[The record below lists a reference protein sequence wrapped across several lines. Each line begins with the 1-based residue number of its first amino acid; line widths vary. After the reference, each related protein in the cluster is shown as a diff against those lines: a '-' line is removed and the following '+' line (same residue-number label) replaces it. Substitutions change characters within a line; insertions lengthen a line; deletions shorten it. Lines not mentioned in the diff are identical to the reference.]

1 MAIAPAS
8 RFAQRTFGIDGLSSR
23 SMVTR
28 GMRIVSYSSRPS
40 LCAPE
45 MMPSTRLPTSKDRYS
60 RSRSARPIELQI
72 RMRYPAS
79 ARAFSTSTASSPKK
93 GRETAGTINPT
104 VWVLLP
110 CRARAS
116 ELGRYPRA
124 SMASATERLV
134 LSDR

>member
-1 MAIAPAS
+1 MFVFVESLVVCAGDNAVDAVTHEQGQV
-8 RFAQRTFGIDGLSSR
+8 FAFALGSAHRITDEDAVSGFGQRVFDLDG
-23 SMVTR
+23 
-28 GMRIVSYSSRPS
+28 
-40 LCAPE
+40 
-45 MMPSTRLPTSKDRYS
+45 
-60 RSRSARPIELQI
+60 EL
-72 RMRYPAS
+72 AE
-79 ARAFSTSTASSPKK
+79 K